1 MTKKTYNF
9 GEKSKEKV
17 KQQDGSFKDLDVWQS
32 PKYLK
37 SKEKAIEL
45 IENGNF
51 DLDEGDFWILQNQGG
66 GKMVY
71 TGLIIS
77 HNGCLK
83 INNKLEDA
91 LKFKPLSVS
100 FVRDAGEKE
109 KTMAY
114 INQEQGVYEFGE
126 ISTKNCK
133 NDYPYAMVL
142 KRLMDRV
149 ILKNSKVGFF
159 GIYSE
164 AESDDFK
171 DKPEPKEEV
180 AKPKGNDRGFMKEK
194 PSNNIADDQ
203 GMQELKGQKK
213 EMSLADKKKRAEDF
227 FAKTKI
233 QLELCENLEQVQALE
248 KENQAAIKGLDKPE
262 YGSLYS
268 TLLEAIDYVKLGF
281 TGE

>member
-1 MTKKTYNF
+1 MANKNYDF

-17 KQQDGSFKDLDVWQS
+17 KQQDGSWKELDVWQS
-32 PKYLK
+32 SKY
-37 SKEKAIEL
+37 KESRKKAIEL
-45 IENGNF
+45 IEKANYELEEN
-51 DLDEGDFWILQNQGG
+51 DFWILMNQGN

-83 INNKLEDA
+83 INDRLEDN

-164 AESDDFK
+164 AESDAF
-171 DKPEPKEEV
+171 
-180 AKPKGNDRGFMKEK
+180 KEK
-194 PSNNIADDQ
+194 PEAKESDSPLDNSAVLE
-203 GMQELKGQKK
+203 GMGAKRNAFGLKAGTALTDGSAMKETQEEENKKQFARIKDIIENVGSGAELRGIWFDNAKQISSLKKYAAALYDLLV
-213 EMSLADKKKRAEDF
+213 E
-227 FAKTKI
+227 AKDTMK
-233 QLELCENLEQVQALE
+233 VQFME
-248 KENQAAIKGLDKPE
+248 E
-262 YGSLYS
+262 
-268 TLLEAIDYVKLGF
+268 
-281 TGE
+281 

>member
-1 MTKKTYNF
+1 MTEKNYNF
-9 GEKSKEKV
+9 GEKNKEKV
-17 KQQDGSFKDLDVWQS
+17 KQQDSTWKDLDVWQS

-37 SKEKAIEL
+37 SRQKATEL
-45 IENGNF
+45 IENGGYE
-51 DLDEGDFWILQNQGG
+51 LEEGDFWILMNQGG

-83 INNKLEDA
+83 INDKLEEK

-100 FVRDAGEKE
+100 FVRDTGEKE

-149 ILKNSKVGFF
+149 ILKNSKIGFF

-164 AESDDFK
+164 AESDAFK
-171 DKPEPKEEV
+171 DKNEEKEGEK
-180 AKPKGNDRGFMKEK
+180 KPAVNKNAHGLDPNGELANGTDMKDMLKQSNDDTVVRL
-194 PSNNIADDQ
+194 IAAIKKQKD
-203 GMQELKGQKK
+203 LKDLEEWLANPAVKK
-213 EMSLADKKKRAEDF
+213 EMNK
-227 FAKTKI
+227 
-233 QLELCENLEQVQALE
+233 LE
-248 KENQAAIKGLDKPE
+248 KYSKGGFDSVNVALKEFRFMNQDDSG
-262 YGSLYS
+262 
-268 TLLEAIDYVKLGF
+268 KLNEIGN
-281 TGE
+281 